1 MMIRRSTFATLRTP
15 GDKSPGSFERD
26 NKIMG
31 PHTSDGKL
39 QEPLELDLNDRTD
52 LDGLDYERDRP

>member
-1 MMIRRSTFATLRTP
+1 
-15 GDKSPGSFERD
+15 
-26 NKIMG
+26 MG